1 MDYSK
6 VGAQGFQISQQAGAR
21 AQKKHDEL
29 KSAFA
34 ATEQQRATAQQ
45 QMLQLPPEAAAVMSA
60 QLEQVMNDRAKA
72 IMGGSSLQTSQSGQA
87 FQDLAMSAAKISSVN
102 KDLVAKYEQ
111 VRKSEEYMKN
121 KTAYDA
127 WYNESSRIIA
137 DSAMGGLDGAAQLD
151 FFQPPVLQPDIDIVT
166 RNVQVY
172 KNNYNPADY
181 QVVTQS
187 GLTTTTVFDE
197 AKAKVNA
204 VQQTADLYNDANSET
219 FTDLN
224 YATTLALHPEL
235 QNDPEA
241 IMAIGS
247 SMAEAGGMEDRLS
260 ELNISSNQDIDAL
273 NVPASEKR
281 ELKSALRW
289 VNERNNQM
297 ELHAQQLVESVRFR
311 DQKRTAQGS
320 SSGKNPKDDFGRNF
334 GSGTQVVG
342 ATQTALS
349 NAGYTTGQKFGFAST
364 KGGTRKQVGSGQNM
378 MYYEGILYD
387 GTDYKALVYKPTP
400 GFLAQITAG
409 TNFTEDELAAAIL
422 DPSKFEQAIVAASSI
437 KGDIPSGDYRI
448 MESIAEEEYLN
459 GL

>member
-1 MDYSK
+1 MY
-6 VGAQGFQISQQAGAR
+6 VCILEISFA
-21 AQKKHDEL
+21 L
-29 KSAFA
+29 KIVK
-34 ATEQQRATAQQ
+34 R
-45 QMLQLPPEAAAVMSA
+45 
-60 QLEQVMNDRAKA
+60 D
-72 IMGGSSLQTSQSGQA
+72 G
-87 FQDLAMSAAKISSVN
+87 KILC
-102 KDLVAKYEQ
+102 DC
-111 VRKSEEYMKN
+111 
-121 KTAYDA
+121 YD
-127 WYNESSRIIA
+127 
-137 DSAMGGLDGAAQLD
+137 
-151 FFQPPVLQPDIDIVT
+151 
-166 RNVQVY
+166 
-172 KNNYNPADY
+172 
-181 QVVTQS
+181 
-187 GLTTTTVFDE
+187 
-197 AKAKVNA
+197 
-204 VQQTADLYNDANSET
+204 
-219 FTDLN
+219 
-224 YATTLALHPEL
+224 
-235 QNDPEA
+235 
-241 IMAIGS
+241 
-247 SMAEAGGMEDRLS
+247 
-260 ELNISSNQDIDAL
+260 
-273 NVPASEKR
+273 SEKR

-320 SSGKNPKDDFGRNF
+320 GSSKNPKDDFGRNF